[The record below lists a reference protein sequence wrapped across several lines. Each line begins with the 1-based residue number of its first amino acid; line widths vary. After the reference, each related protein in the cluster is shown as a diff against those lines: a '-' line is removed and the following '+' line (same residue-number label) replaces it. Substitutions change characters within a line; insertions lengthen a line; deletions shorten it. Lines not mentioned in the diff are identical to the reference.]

1 MPAAVTAEAKAY
13 VKNLKLSGVDMKATE
28 NFAGAAVVEI
38 VGNITNGGDRPLE
51 RVDLSCVFYDVS
63 GLVVLRE
70 RVPIVKTTLKPGETK
85 PFRLAFEG
93 VSQSWNQTLPQL
105 VIAQIVFAYASL
117 TRIISRARRKR
128 TENLSFQNIA
138 TCRSSRD
145 RGDEFPR
152 SGLGQGT

>member
-1 MPAAVTAEAKAY
+1 VASRSEEAKPVNVPLVIVVALLPVVAGLLWYANRRAGEPAPVPAAVTAEAKAY

-105 VIAQIVFAYASL
+105 VIAQIVFA
-117 TRIISRARRKR
+117 
-128 TENLSFQNIA
+128 
-138 TCRSSRD
+138 
-145 RGDEFPR
+145 
-152 SGLGQGT
+152 

>member
-1 MPAAVTAEAKAY
+1 MANRSGESKPVNVPLVIVIALLPIVVGLIWYANKRAGEPGPVPAAVTAEAKAY

-38 VGNITNGGDRPLE
+38 TGNITNAGDRPLE

-105 VIAQIVFAYASL
+105 VIAQIVFA
-117 TRIISRARRKR
+117 
-128 TENLSFQNIA
+128 
-138 TCRSSRD
+138 
-145 RGDEFPR
+145 
-152 SGLGQGT
+152 